1 MTTVRYETV
10 LEQAQRLPPAEQER
24 LMAALE
30 ELADMRAYDA
40 AVAAQA
46 GEELIPL
53 DQAMAEIEAEWAARQ
68 SS

>member
-1 MTTVRYETV
+1 MTTARYETV

-53 DQAMAEIEAEWAARQ
+53 DQAIAEIEAEWAARQ